1 MLQIVYWAAH
11 SLSSGSSGSKSCILK
26 WAQLKE
32 KKKKKMDVFPLWE
45 FCHSPPSS
53 CLSGRVKDSHV
64 VSPGHFSGESHP
76 LLLL

>member
-32 KKKKKMDVFPLWE
+32 KKKKKRWMF
-45 FCHSPPSS
+45 
-53 CLSGRVKDSHV
+53 SHY
-64 VSPGHFSGESHP
+64 GNFATLT
-76 LLLL
+76 LLLVYLEG